1 MSETQQRERA
11 REREGGERER
21 NTVRREK
28 REMGVNTETQGE
40 RERERAEKQQQAAP
54 EDQITAHNLITKTP
68 NGVATSVN
76 YLWLKQYEVV
86 SVSHGN
92 KDVWVINDSKLWL

>member
-1 MSETQQRERA
+1 
-11 REREGGERER
+11 
-21 NTVRREK
+21 
-28 REMGVNTETQGE
+28 MGVNTETQGE
-40 RERERAEKQQQAAP
+40 REKERAEKQQQAAP

-76 YLWLKQYEVV
+76 YLWLKQFEVV